1 METQEIKEQFKQA
14 LEEVIKINGITTESA
29 VNVAT
34 IILQESGK
42 DRRAE
47 LYNKHRFNNNG
58 FNRNSNQPA
67 TDKQKDA
74 LRKWRVEFS
83 DDITKAE
90 ASALLDYA
98 IEHANNNRSNT
109 KGRS

>member
-1 METQEIKEQFKQA
+1 METQEIKEQFKQT
-14 LEEVIKINGITTESA
+14 LEEVTKINGITTESA

-34 IILQESGK
+34 LILQESGK

-58 FNRNSNQPA
+58 SNRNTNQPA
-67 TDKQKDA
+67 TEPQKYT
-74 LRKWRVEFS
+74 LKKHGIEFS

-90 ASALLDYA
+90 ASALLDKVMP
-98 IEHANNNRSNT
+98 NSNSNK
-109 KGRS
+109 KGRF

>member
-1 METQEIKEQFKQA
+1 MKTIQEIKEQFTQT
-14 LEEVIKINGITTESA
+14 LEEVTKINGITTESA

-34 IILQESGK
+34 LILQESGK

-67 TDKQKDA
+67 TEPQKYT
-74 LRKWRVEFS
+74 LKKHGIEFS

-90 ASALLDYA
+90 ASALLDKVMP
-98 IEHANNNRSNT
+98 NSNSN
-109 KGRS
+109 KKSRL